1 MIKDLEVIKGNLVA
15 IYGDVH
21 SMRDSIE
28 QDECAFSETF
38 ASVIDYLCKDGE
50 ISQDTYMNVIYKLD
64 NNGINLEDT
73 EDILKIKTYAGT

>member
-1 MIKDLEVIKGNLVA
+1 MIKDLEVIKDNLVS

-21 SMRDSIE
+21 SMRNSIE
-28 QDECAFSETF
+28 QDECTFSETF
-38 ASVIDYLCKDGE
+38 ASVIDNLCKDGE

-73 EDILKIKTYAGT
+73 EDILKIKTYARA